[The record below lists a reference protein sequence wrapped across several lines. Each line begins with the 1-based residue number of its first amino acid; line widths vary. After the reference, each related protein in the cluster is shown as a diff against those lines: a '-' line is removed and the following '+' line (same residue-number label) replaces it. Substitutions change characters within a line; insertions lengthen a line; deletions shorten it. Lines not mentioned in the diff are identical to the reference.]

1 MKSFEKIRKTKLRCE
16 KDANFITNLKKIN
29 K

>member
-1 MKSFEKIRKTKLRCE
+1 MRSFEKIRKTKLRCE
-16 KDANFITNLKKIN
+16 KDANFIKNPKKIN